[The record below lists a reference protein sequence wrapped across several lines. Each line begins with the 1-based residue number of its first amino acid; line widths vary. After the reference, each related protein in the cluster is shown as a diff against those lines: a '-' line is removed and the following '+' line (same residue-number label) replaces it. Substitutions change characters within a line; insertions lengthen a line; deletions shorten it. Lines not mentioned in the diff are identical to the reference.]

1 MDIESCESILNLLK
15 SFANDYKIN
24 IFVVHHAI
32 LNQELFDRIL
42 QINKDV
48 FTSINEVSVDDDQ
61 YESDK
66 IRLGHYT
73 VV

>member
-48 FTSINEVSVDDDQ
+48 FTNINEVSIDDNVEPERVRVGD
-61 YESDK
+61 YS
-66 IRLGHYT
+66 

>member
-1 MDIESCESILNLLK
+1 LK

-48 FTSINEVSVDDDQ
+48 FTSINEVSVDDEQ

-66 IRLGHYT
+66 IRVGHYT
-73 VV
+73 VL